1 MVFRIKN
8 SEFKNAFGLPKR
20 FGELLEGMPAQKI
33 KYPVLYRIAASKRNK
48 LSTFEKQ
55 EKQMEILKNLRID
68 SESRIPKY
76 RQIVNIIIEDI
87 EKGIL
92 TVGQR
97 VPSINEI
104 SEEYYLSRDTA
115 EKAYNYL
122 KEKQIIVSAKG
133 KGYYVARTI
142 LPSKINVLFLINK
155 LSSYK
160 LQIYN
165 SFVNSLGSNAKVD
178 LNIYYCDPKL
188 FLNTL
193 SENAGR
199 YDYYV
204 VMPHF
209 KDERLIHQS
218 APREVLEALEK
229 IPDNKLILVDNYIP
243 DLKKNV
249 GSIYQDFKMDI
260 YKALSEARDLL
271 TRYEKLI
278 LVYPQKTVYPFPL
291 EILQGFQK
299 FCTDEGFSF
308 EVLEEIYNDMELD
321 ARDAYII
328 IEESD
333 LVNLVKQARD
343 KNFKPGKDIGIISYN
358 DTPLKELL
366 GITVISTDFKLMGET
381 AAYMILKK
389 KKEVVKNV
397 FRFIN
402 RHSI

>member
-1 MVFRIKN
+1 M
-8 SEFKNAFGLPKR
+8 
-20 FGELLEGMPAQKI
+20 Q
-33 KYPVLYRIAASKRNK
+33 
-48 LSTFEKQ
+48 
-55 EKQMEILKNLRID
+55 ILKRKLRID
-68 SESRIPKY
+68 GESRIPKY

-87 EKGIL
+87 EKGVL

-104 SEEYYLSRDTA
+104 SEEFYLSRDTV

-133 KGYYVARTI
+133 KGYYVSRTI

-165 SFVNSLGSNAKVD
+165 SFVDSMGSNAKVD

-193 SENAGR
+193 DENTGR

-204 VMPHF
+204 VMAHF
-209 KDERLIHQS
+209 KDDHLTHQS
-218 APREVLEALEK
+218 TTSEVLDALRK
-229 IPDNKLILVDNYIP
+229 IPEDKLILLDNCVP
-243 DLKKNV
+243 DLEKNV
-249 GSIYQDFKMDI
+249 ASIYQDFKMDI
-260 YKALSEARDLL
+260 YEALSEGREILS
-271 TRYEKLI
+271 RYDKLI
-278 LVYPQKTVYPFPL
+278 LVYPQKTVYPYPL
-291 EILQGFQK
+291 GILRGFQK
-299 FCTDEGFSF
+299 FCTEFHFGF
-308 EVLEEIYNDMELD
+308 EVLEEIYNDMELQ
-321 ARDAYII
+321 AKDAYII
-328 IEESD
+328 IEELD

-343 KNFKPGKDIGIISYN
+343 KNLNPGDDIGIISYN

-389 KKEVVKNV
+389 KKEAVKNV

-402 RHSI
+402 RNSI